1 MQIKVRNISKS
12 FFITKNVETKALR
25 DVSLDI
31 GSGETIAVMGPSGAG
46 KSTLL
51 HLLGLMDKQS
61 AGNILIDGRDSNR
74 FSDSECARIRKEK
87 IGFLFQMHYL
97 LPDFT
102 VFENV
107 LIPVWEKQSVKAAE
121 ARGILERLGLSER
134 AEHFPSEISGGEQQR
149 AALARALINDPALL
163 LCDEPTGDLDRETG
177 QVVEELIFSEC
188 RKRNITLVLVT
199 HNPELAQKAK
209 RIVKMKDGRIIN

>member
-1 MQIKVRNISKS
+1 MEIKVQNISKS
-12 FFITKNVETKALR
+12 FFIAKNVETKALR

-31 GSGETIAVMGPSGAG
+31 GSGETVAVMGPSGAG

-61 AGNILIDGRDSNR
+61 SGSILINGSDTKG
-74 FSDSECARIRKEK
+74 FSDSECARMRKEK

-102 VFENV
+102 VYENV
-107 LIPVWEKQSVKAAE
+107 LIPVWEKKRTKAAE
-121 ARGILERLGLSER
+121 ARDILGRLGLSER

-149 AALARALINDPALL
+149 AALARALINDPDLL

-177 QVVEELIFSEC
+177 QAVEEIIFSEC
-188 RKRNITLVLVT
+188 GKRNITLVLVT
-199 HNPELAQKAK
+199 HNPDLAQKAK
-209 RIVKMKDGRIIN
+209 RLIKMKDGRIIN

>member
-1 MQIKVRNISKS
+1 MKIKVQNISKS
-12 FFITKNVETKALR
+12 FYITKNVETKALR
-25 DVSLDI
+25 DVSLEI
-31 GSGETIAVMGPSGAG
+31 SSGETIAVMGPSGAG

-61 AGNILIDGRDSNR
+61 SGSILMDGKDTNG
-74 FSDSECARIRKEK
+74 FSDRECARVRKEK

-102 VFENV
+102 VYENI
-107 LIPVWEKQSVKAAE
+107 LIPVWELKSKKAAE
-121 ARGILERLGLSER
+121 AREMLDRLGLSER
-134 AEHFPSEISGGEQQR
+134 ADHFPSEISGGEQQR
-149 AALARALINDPALL
+149 AALARALINDPDLL

-177 QVVEELIFSEC
+177 QIVEELIFSEC

-199 HNPELAQKAK
+199 HNPDLAQKAK
-209 RIVKMKDGRIIN
+209 RIIKMKDGEILN